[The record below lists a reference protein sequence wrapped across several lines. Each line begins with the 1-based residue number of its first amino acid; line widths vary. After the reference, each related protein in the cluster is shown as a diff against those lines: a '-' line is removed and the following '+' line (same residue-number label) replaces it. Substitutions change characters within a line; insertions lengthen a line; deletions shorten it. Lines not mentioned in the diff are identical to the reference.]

1 MAIILPLAIPFAT
14 ELSPSDYGYL
24 VVSTSAV
31 LTGAIFG
38 DHCSPISDTTIL
50 SATSA
55 RCGLL
60 ETCGD
65 AAELRA
71 LGDRYNDML
80 RIPSLGIRLFRLG
93 GECPGAVGD
102 RRFALYLWAQG
113 SERYRI
119 KRGC

>member
-93 GECPGAVGD
+93 GERLGTVGD